1 VQGAV
6 SWEALILLASATIVV
21 NATCALFVG
30 WLVYKV
36 CVVVGTLERR
46 LQRLEIL
53 NEGRK

>member
-1 VQGAV
+1 V

-21 NATCALFVG
+21 NASCALFVG

-36 CVVVGTLERR
+36 CVLIGTLEQR

-53 NEGRK
+53 NERRGE